1 MERFGNFL
9 SGPGV
14 ENPPSNARD
23 TGSIPGKGTKIPHA
37 TGQLSLCTT
46 TRVCITTTT
55 EPSGSRAH
63 TQQQKKPVQHSEDLA
78 QTEF

>member
-46 TRVCITTTT
+46 TR
-55 EPSGSRAH
+55 EPVLESASPQLQSPQALEPILNNKRSLCS
-63 TQQQKKPVQHSEDLA
+63 TVK
-78 QTEF
+78 T